1 MTKGELGKENLDNEI
16 LDLESLIRDGIDNR
30 TPITVELPDGRMG
43 SAIIRPLSSQE
54 WNTCVNMYLKTKRS
68 LELGI
73 VEKGLLDTNEE
84 PFPKELIGILP
95 SGTVTDIFL
104 EIQKIS
110 GVKRNKE
117 EEKELTKQIF
127 DF

>member
-1 MTKGELGKENLDNEI
+1 MAKEEIGKETLDDEL

-30 TPITVELPDGRMG
+30 TPIAVELPDGRMG
-43 SAIIRPLSSQE
+43 SALIRPLSAQE
-54 WNTCVNMYLKTKRS
+54 WNTCVNMYIKTKRS
-68 LELGI
+68 LELSI
-73 VEKGLLDTNEE
+73 VEKGLLTAEE
-84 PFPKELIGILP
+84 KPFPKELIGILP
-95 SGTVTDIFL
+95 SGTVTQIFL
-104 EIQKIS
+104 EVQKIS